1 MSEAAIPGPGSG
13 EVLAN
18 ASVAFTD
25 VMLRKE
31 PASRQILGR

>member
-1 MSEAAIPGPGSG
+1 MPEAEIPGPGSG
-13 EVLAN
+13 EVLAK
-18 ASVAFTD
+18 ASVEFTD